1 MRSILLTLSILLSLI
16 GLFFIFRGWIHPTLY
31 NKELSKENTT
41 AVRVT
46 QVYTEA
52 TYQIVL
58 GIGFTSFGIFTAI
71 SGFMISSDKVRK
83 EIAFIIGKITKST
96 SVSSESDVS
105 QDEKDE
111 S

>member
-1 MRSILLTLSILLSLI
+1 MRSFFLTLSILSSLI

-52 TYQIVL
+52 TYRVVL

-71 SGFMISSDKVRK
+71 TGFLISSDKVRK
-83 EIAFIIGKITKST
+83 EIAFLIDKITKNT
-96 SVSSESDVS
+96 SVSSEIDES

>member
-1 MRSILLTLSILLSLI
+1 MRSFFLTLSILSSLI
-16 GLFFIFRGWIHPTLY
+16 GLFFIFRGCIHPSLY
-31 NKELSKENTT
+31 NEELSKENTT

-52 TYQIVL
+52 TYRVVL
-58 GIGFTSFGIFTAI
+58 GIGFTSLAISAAI
-71 SGFMISSDKVRK
+71 SGLLISSNEVKK
-83 EIAFIIGKITKST
+83 EIASVIGKITKKT
-96 SVSSESDVS
+96 SDTSEPDVS

>member
-1 MRSILLTLSILLSLI
+1 MRSFFLTLSILSSLI
-16 GLFFIFRGWIHPTLY
+16 GLFFIFRGWIHPMLY

-52 TYQIVL
+52 TYQVVL

-71 SGFMISSDKVRK
+71 LGFLISSDKVRK
-83 EIAFIIGKITKST
+83 EIAFVIDKITKNT
-96 SVSSESDVS
+96 SVPSEPDVS
-105 QDEKDE
+105 HDEKDE